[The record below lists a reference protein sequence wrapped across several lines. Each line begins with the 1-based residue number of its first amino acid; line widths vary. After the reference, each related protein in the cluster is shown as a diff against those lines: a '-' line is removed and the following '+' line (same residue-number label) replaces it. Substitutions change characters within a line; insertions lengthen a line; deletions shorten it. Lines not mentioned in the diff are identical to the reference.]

1 MQEMC
6 SSSVKQVGN
15 EAGKNII
22 NVTAPPTG
30 GTGIF

>member
-1 MQEMC
+1 MC

-22 NVTAPPTG
+22 NVAATPTG